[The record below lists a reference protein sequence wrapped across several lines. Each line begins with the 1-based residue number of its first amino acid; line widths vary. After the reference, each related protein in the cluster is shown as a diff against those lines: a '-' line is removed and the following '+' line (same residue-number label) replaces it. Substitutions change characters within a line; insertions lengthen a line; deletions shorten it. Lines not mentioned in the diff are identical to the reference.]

1 MIKISAIV
9 AEIIENDDL
18 VKSLA
23 SKGLLNYMAYARS
36 IQKEVEKAAFKE
48 VKLGSITAAVT
59 RYAANLKSI
68 ELPSEKDIQQISL
81 QTNLEGVTYERSEEV
96 SKKIQAIYN
105 EIRMDNKTYMTI
117 TQGINEITIIA
128 ERSVI
133 DIFRQKL
140 KSYRTIYDISEIV
153 GITVKF
159 GLKYMSIPNLFYAL
173 IRKLALRN
181 INIVEIV
188 STATELTFIIN
199 KVNLQAALDQLQ
211 KGL

>member
-1 MIKISAIV
+1 MIKISTIV
-9 AEIIENDDL
+9 QNIMENDDL

-23 SKGLLNYMAYARS
+23 SRGLLNYMAYARD
-36 IQKEVEKAAFKE
+36 IQKEVEDKAMKP
-48 VKLGSITAAVT
+48 VQLGSITAAVT
-59 RYAANLKSI
+59 RYVSDLKPI
-68 ELPSEKDIQQISL
+68 DLPSEKDIQQISV

-96 SKKIQAIYN
+96 SQKIQSIYN
-105 EIRMDNKTYMTI
+105 NIKVNNKTYITI

-128 ERSVI
+128 EKEII
-133 DIFRQKL
+133 DIFREKM
-140 KSYRTIYDISEIV
+140 KNHTTIYDITDII

-159 GLKYMSIPNLFYAL
+159 GIKFMSIPNLFYLL
-173 IRKLALRN
+173 IRKLALKN

-199 KVNLQAALDQLQ
+199 KPNLQIALDQLQ

>member
-1 MIKISAIV
+1 MMKISTIV
-9 AEIIENDDL
+9 QDIMENDDL

-36 IQKEVEKAAFKE
+36 IQKDVEEKAFKE
-48 VKLGSITAAVT
+48 IQLGSITAAVT
-59 RYAANLKSI
+59 RYVDELKPI
-68 ELPSEKDIQQISL
+68 DLPSEKDIQQISL

-96 SKKIQAIYN
+96 SKKIQSIYN
-105 EIRMDNKTYMTI
+105 EIKVDNKTYITI

-128 ERSVI
+128 ESSVI
-133 DIFRQKL
+133 DMFRQKM
-140 KSYRTIYDISEIV
+140 KDYSTIYDISDIV

-159 GLKYMSIPNLFYAL
+159 GLKYMSIPNLFYLL

-199 KVNLQAALDQLQ
+199 KPNLQIALDQLH

>member
-1 MIKISAIV
+1 MKISTIV
-9 AEIIENDDL
+9 QDIMENDDL

-36 IQKEVEKAAFKE
+36 IQKDVEEKAFKDIQ
-48 VKLGSITAAVT
+48 LGSITAAVT
-59 RYAANLKSI
+59 RYVNELKPI
-68 ELPSEKDIQQISL
+68 DLPSEKDIQQISL

-96 SKKIQAIYN
+96 SKKIQSIYN
-105 EIRMDNKTYMTI
+105 EIKVDNKTYITI

-128 ERSVI
+128 ESSVI

-140 KSYRTIYDISEIV
+140 KNYSTIYDISEIV

-159 GLKYMSIPNLFYAL
+159 GLKYMSIPNLFYLL

-199 KVNLQAALDQLQ
+199 KPNLQIALDQLH

>member
-9 AEIIENDDL
+9 QDIMENDDL
-18 VKSLA
+18 VKSMA
-23 SKGLLNYMAYARS
+23 SKGLLNYMAYARD
-36 IQKEVEKAAFKE
+36 IQRSVEEKILKP

-59 RYAANLKSI
+59 RHAADLKPI
-68 ELPSEKDIQQISL
+68 DLPIEKDIQQISL

-96 SKKIQAIYN
+96 SKRIQAIYN
-105 EIRMDNKTYMTI
+105 EIKVDNKTYITI

-128 ERSVI
+128 ENSVI

-140 KSYRTIYDISEIV
+140 KNYRTIYDISEIV

-159 GLKYMSIPNLFYAL
+159 GLKYMSIPNLFYLL
-173 IRKLALRN
+173 IRKLALKN

-199 KVNLQAALDQLQ
+199 KVNLQSALEQLQ

>member
-1 MIKISAIV
+1 MIKISTMVQDIM
-9 AEIIENDDL
+9 ENDDL

-36 IQKEVEKAAFKE
+36 IQKEVEEKAFKDI
-48 VKLGSITAAVT
+48 KLGSITAAVT
-59 RYAANLKSI
+59 RYANDLKPI
-68 ELPSEKDIQQISL
+68 DLPSERDIQQISL

-96 SKKIQAIYN
+96 SKRIQAIYN
-105 EIRMDNKTYMTI
+105 EIKVDNKTYITI
-117 TQGINEITIIA
+117 TQGINEVTIIA
-128 ERSVI
+128 EKSVI

-140 KSYRTIYDISEIV
+140 KEYSTIYDISEIV

-159 GLKYMSIPNLFYAL
+159 GLKYMSIPNLFYLL

-199 KVNLQAALDQLQ
+199 KKNLQVALDQLQ

>member
-1 MIKISAIV
+1 MMKISTIV
-9 AEIIENDDL
+9 QDIMENDDL

-36 IQKEVEKAAFKE
+36 IQKDVEEKAFKDIQ
-48 VKLGSITAAVT
+48 LGSITAAVT
-59 RYAANLKSI
+59 RYVNELKPI
-68 ELPSEKDIQQISL
+68 DLPSEKDIQQISL

-96 SKKIQAIYN
+96 SKKIQSIYN
-105 EIRMDNKTYMTI
+105 EIKVDNKTYITI

-128 ERSVI
+128 ESSVI

-140 KSYRTIYDISEIV
+140 KNYSTIYDISEIV

-159 GLKYMSIPNLFYAL
+159 GLKYMSIPNLFYLL

-199 KVNLQAALDQLQ
+199 KPNLQIALDQLH